1 MSKLAALLARLAEK
15 QEAARRSTE
24 ESDEDSDS
32 SQEECGEGGPSI
44 YGSKRYWDDRYVDGT
59 VGDSQVKGDLSNEWF
74 VGYSAMQVALNE
86 HLPRENKV
94 VLLGTGLSLLGEEM
108 MLDGYKL
115 VDAIDYSEP
124 CIKRMRN
131 RQEKLEG
138 LEKVGVNYQVMDVTQ
153 MEYKDESIP
162 SVLDKAT
169 IDTMFNNE
177 DNLKS
182 VHSMLAET
190 VRILEHDGLYVCLS
204 YGDPDSRLELSSIPG
219 GGGKYTQN
227 PFETWNGEGIST
239 SERKYFQAVAILAL
253 LILGHFHETSS
264 LDILGGSRHISLSLE
279 APGKSVCV
287 VRKARGF
294 PARCFAARS
303 YP

>member
-1 MSKLAALLARLAEK
+1 MVLTLKILVTLQK
-15 QEAARRSTE
+15 RR
-24 ESDEDSDS
+24 
-32 SQEECGEGGPSI
+32 
-44 YGSKRYWDDRYVDGT
+44 
-59 VGDSQVKGDLSNEWF
+59 F

-204 YGDPDSRLELSSIPG
+204 YGDPDSRLEVLQD
-219 GGGKYTQN
+219 KRYD
-227 PFETWNGEGIST
+227 W
-239 SERKYFQAVAILAL
+239 K
-253 LILGHFHETSS
+253 LITSS
-264 LDILGGSRHISLSLE
+264 EIKKNKAVFYLYVLQKNNLKDASETAAVVDSWWWWKVHS
-279 APGKSVCV
+279 KSV
-287 VRKARGF
+287 
-294 PARCFAARS
+294 
-303 YP
+303 